1 MCADDGS
8 PEWTRI
14 AVRPVSLRAENPSDL
29 ADVLKIGY
37 ASPEMLACQKYLGV
51 ETDIWSLGII
61 LYTLLCG
68 GLPFDDDDERVMKDL
83 IQKGEYEEPDW
94 LSQGMSLAQTQRP

>member
-1 MCADDGS
+1 
-8 PEWTRI
+8 
-14 AVRPVSLRAENPSDL
+14 
-29 ADVLKIGY
+29 
-37 ASPEMLACQKYLGV
+37 MLACQKYLGV

-68 GLPFDDDDERVMKDL
+68 GLPFDDDDERVMKEL

-94 LSQGMSLAQTQRP
+94 LSEGTSRLVSSSLIYHLKLILGSRGTRFDSWDAAA